1 MIIHAFDQ
9 ILLRARHVSG
19 GPRPK
24 FSQTCALLSLILSFT
39 YYKLCYFIS
48 LIQVFSK
55 LYQIILGFCVILYHI
70 AFLFSLAFI
79 IMYLWNYSICIY
91 FLLLECK
98 FFKDDE
104 CVSFHMTLIHLGDF
118 PGGLVVESPPASAGD
133 TDLIPGA
140 GESHM
145 LQGSWACMPQLLSWR
160 AAAAEAHEP

>member
-1 MIIHAFDQ
+1 MIILFYFHKLFSTA
-9 ILLRARHVSG
+9 
-19 GPRPK
+19 K
-24 FSQTCALLSLILSFT
+24 FSQTCALPSLTLSFT
-39 YYKLCYFIS
+39 YYKPYYFIS

-79 IMYLWNYSICIY
+79 IRYLWNYSLCVY

-104 CVSFHMTLIHLGDF
+104 CVSSHMTLIHLGDF
-118 PGGLVVESPPASAGD
+118 PGDPVVESPTASAGD
-133 TDLIPGA
+133 ADLTPGA
-140 GESHM
+140 GESR
-145 LQGSWACMPQLLSWR
+145 LLWGSWACMPQILSQR